1 MSSRLE
7 CIGGDKEQHGMK
19 ISTEK
24 SYEFELKP
32 NEEVY
37 ILIEVE
43 APPMPGKYCAFYQ
56 LVIDNGVKI
65 GEMLEIM
72 CQVQSQF
79 SDKKEQKIAQIIKM
93 GFDDRK
99 KVISTLQQNKWNV
112 QQYIQEDL
120 TLVDIS

>member
-1 MSSRLE
+1 MKLQAKLQ
-7 CIGGDKEQHGMK
+7 CIGGDKEQHGMR

-24 SYEFELKP
+24 VYEFSLKP

-37 ILIEVE
+37 ILIEVS
-43 APPMPGKYCAFYQ
+43 APSMPGKYCAFYQ
-56 LVIDNGVKI
+56 LIIDNGVKI

-79 SDKKEQKIAQIIKM
+79 SDKKEEKIAQIIKM

-99 KVISTLQQNKWNV
+99 KVISTLQKNKWNV
-112 QQYIQEDL
+112 QQSIDKL
-120 TLVDIS
+120 IGL